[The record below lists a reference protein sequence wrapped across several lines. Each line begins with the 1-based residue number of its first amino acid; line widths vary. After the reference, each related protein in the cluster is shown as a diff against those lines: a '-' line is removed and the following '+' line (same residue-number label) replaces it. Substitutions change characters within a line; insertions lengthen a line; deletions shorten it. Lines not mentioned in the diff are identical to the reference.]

1 VNKTPEEKRPEP
13 KIVDIPSADVQMPQ
27 AGEILP
33 AEIVKLGMSTAAE
46 IYGSDAERPENPVI
60 VFFFENK
67 DENITG
73 RTPLGYYKRPTV
85 KSKLFKFV
93 RKWGQPRIG
102 AKVQIVRDENG
113 YWGLDL

>member
-1 VNKTPEEKRPEP
+1 MPEEPRKEP
-13 KIVDIPSADVQMPQ
+13 KIIDVETADVQMPQ

-33 AEIVKLGMSTAAE
+33 AVIYKLGMSTAAE
-46 IYGSDAERPENPVI
+46 MFGSDAERPENPVI
-60 VFFFENK
+60 VFFFENAQEGIK
-67 DENITG
+67 G
-73 RTPLGYYKRPTV
+73 RTPVGYYKRPTV

-102 AKVQIVRDENG
+102 ANVQIVRDENG